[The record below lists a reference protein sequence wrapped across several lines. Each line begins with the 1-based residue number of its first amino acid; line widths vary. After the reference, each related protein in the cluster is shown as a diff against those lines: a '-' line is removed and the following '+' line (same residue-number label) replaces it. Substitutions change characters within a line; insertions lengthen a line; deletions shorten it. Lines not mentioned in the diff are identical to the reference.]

1 MGGAGARVRS
11 GTRGTLGGV
20 TSSLARPT
28 RRTVLL
34 GAVGAA
40 AGLAGCGAPSGDAR
54 AEPTGDAASPVPAP
68 GASTTTS
75 PSPTRT
81 ASASPSASPEP
92 SPTGRPDPAVA
103 GTVADDLDVPWGL
116 AFFANG
122 DALVSERDTA
132 RLLRVTPKGRVTRL
146 GEVRGVQPAT
156 GIGEGGLLGVAL
168 APGDEDTV
176 FAYLTSGSDNRV
188 VRLSIARGKVGRP
201 RPVLTGI
208 PTSVHHHGG
217 RLLFAPDGS
226 LFVSTGDAEDS
237 ALAQQRGSLAGK
249 VLRIRP
255 DGRAASGNPYGNR
268 TWTYGHRNVEGLA
281 FDADGR
287 LWATEFGDKRADE
300 LNRIV
305 KGRNY
310 GWPRV
315 EGRGGGDRY
324 TDPAATW
331 SPTSSCSPAGLAI
344 TRSTAFVGALQGRC
358 LFSVALDGTKAAKP
372 RQHFADDHGRI
383 RNVVAAPDGSLW
395 VTTSNT
401 DGRRTPGKDDD
412 KILRVTL

>member
-1 MGGAGARVRS
+1 MAPPSPNLSRRHLLAGAA
-11 GTRGTLGGV
+11 G
-20 TSSLARPT
+20 LA
-28 RRTVLL
+28 V
-34 GAVGAA
+34 
-40 AGLAGCGAPSGDAR
+40 AGLAGCGAD
-54 AEPTGDAASPVPAP
+54 DAATDAP
-68 GASTTTS
+68 GPAGPATTSGTARPTS
-75 PSPTRT
+75 PSI
-81 ASASPSASPEP
+81 SPSATASPRA
-92 SPTGRPDPAVA
+92 SATPTPPGPPDPVVA
-103 GTVADDLDVPWGL
+103 ATVADGLDVPWGM

-132 RLLRVTPKGRVTRL
+132 RLLRVTPQGKVTRL
-146 GEVRGVQPAT
+146 GEVRGVAPAT
-156 GIGEGGLLGVAL
+156 GLGEGGLLGVAL

-176 FAYLTSGSDNRV
+176 FAYLTSASDNRV
-188 VRLSIARGKVGRP
+188 VRLSIARSRVGRP
-201 RPVLTGI
+201 TALLTGI

-217 RLLFAPDGS
+217 RLLFAPDGT
-226 LFVSTGDAEDS
+226 LFVSTGDAEDA

-255 DGRAASGNPYGNR
+255 DGRAAAGNPYGNR

-281 FDADGR
+281 FDAAGR

-300 LNRIV
+300 LNRLV

-315 EGRGGGDRY
+315 EGRAGSDAY
-324 TDPAATW
+324 ADPAATW

-358 LFSVALDGTKAAKP
+358 LYSVALDGTRAGTP
-372 RQHFADDHGRI
+372 RKHLAEDHGRI
-383 RNVVAAPDGSLW
+383 RGVTAAPDGSLW

-412 KILRVTL
+412 KILRVGL

>member
-1 MGGAGARVRS
+1 M
-11 GTRGTLGGV
+11 
-20 TSSLARPT
+20 RPPADLD
-28 RRTVLL
+28 RRHLLL
-34 GAVGAA
+34 GVAGVA
-40 AGLAGCGAPSGDAR
+40 AGGLVGCGSGSSGSGVSPAPSSVAVPPPTGTPSADGSPTPSPAPRATPSPTPTERAAPSG
-54 AEPTGDAASPVPAP
+54 P
-68 GASTTTS
+68 
-75 PSPTRT
+75 
-81 ASASPSASPEP
+81 
-92 SPTGRPDPAVA
+92 PDPDVA

-122 DALVSERDTA
+122 DALVSERDRA
-132 RLLRVTPKGRVTRL
+132 RLLRVTPKGKVTRL
-146 GEVRGVQPAT
+146 GEVRGVAPAT

-176 FAYLTSGSDNRV
+176 FAYLTSASDNRV
-188 VRLSIARGKVGRP
+188 VRLSVRGGKVGRP
-201 RPVLTGI
+201 KPLLTGI

-217 RLLFAPDGS
+217 RLLFAPDGT
-226 LFVSTGDAEDS
+226 LFVSVGDAEDS
-237 ALAQQRGSLAGK
+237 ALAQQKGSLAGK
-249 VLRIRP
+249 ILRIRT

-268 TWTYGHRNVEGLA
+268 TWSYGHRNVEGLA

-315 EGRGGGDRY
+315 EGRSSGDDYAGPR
-324 TDPAATW
+324 ATW

-358 LFSVALDGTKAAKP
+358 LFSVALDGTDAGKPKA
-372 RQHFADDHGRI
+372 HFADDHGRI
-383 RNVVAAPDGSLW
+383 RNVAVAPDGSLW
-395 VTTSNT
+395 MTTSNT

>member
-1 MGGAGARVRS
+1 MVPPAD
-11 GTRGTLGGV
+11 LD
-20 TSSLARPT
+20 
-28 RRTVLL
+28 RRRLLL
-34 GAVGAA
+34 GVAGLAVG
-40 AGLAGCGAPSGDAR
+40 GLAGCGSGSTGTDQPSASTAPA
-54 AEPTGDAASPVPAP
+54 PTPTTAAPTRTGPSPRVSAPATASP
-68 GASTTTS
+68 S
-75 PSPTRT
+75 PSPTERAT
-81 ASASPSASPEP
+81 PSGP
-92 SPTGRPDPAVA
+92 PDPEVA
-103 GTVADDLDVPWGL
+103 GTVVDDLDVPWGL

-122 DALVSERDTA
+122 DALVSERDRA
-132 RLLRVTPKGRVTRL
+132 RLLRVTPKGKVTRL
-146 GEVRGVQPAT
+146 GDVAGVAPAT

-176 FAYLTSGSDNRV
+176 FAYLTSASDNRV
-188 VRLSIARGKVGRP
+188 VRLSLRGGRVGRP
-201 RPVLTGI
+201 TPVLTGI

-217 RLLFAPDGS
+217 RLLFAPDGN
-226 LFVSTGDAEDS
+226 LFVSVGDAEDS
-237 ALAQQRGSLAGK
+237 ALAQQKGSLAGK

-281 FDADGR
+281 FDARGR

-315 EGRGGGDRY
+315 EGRGGGSGDAY
-324 TDPAATW
+324 ADPAATW

-344 TRSTAFVGALQGRC
+344 TRSTAFVGALQGQC
-358 LFSVALDGTKAAKP
+358 LFSVPLDGTDAGRPKAY
-372 RQHFADDHGRI
+372 FARDHGRI
-383 RNVVAAPDGSLW
+383 RNVAVAGDGSLW
-395 VTTSNT
+395 MTTSNT

>member
-1 MGGAGARVRS
+1 M
-11 GTRGTLGGV
+11 
-20 TSSLARPT
+20 TSSSARPT

-40 AGLAGCGAPSGDAR
+40 AGLAGCGV
-54 AEPTGDAASPVPAP
+54 PTGDAPSSTTNAPTPSATTSSPAP
-68 GASTTTS
+68 TRT
-75 PSPTRT
+75 PSPTRSHT
-81 ASASPSASPEP
+81 ASPSATPEP
-92 SPTGRPDPAVA
+92 SPTGRPDPEVDA
-103 GTVADDLDVPWGL
+103 TVADDLDVPWGL

-201 RPVLTGI
+201 RAVLTGI

-249 VLRIRP
+249 ILRIRP

-300 LNRIV
+300 LNRVV

-315 EGRGGGDRY
+315 EGRSGDDRY
-324 TDPAATW
+324 ADPAATW

-358 LFSVALDGTKAAKP
+358 LFSVALDGTRAAKP
-372 RQHFADDHGRI
+372 RRHFADDHGRI

-395 VTTSNT
+395 MTTSNT